1 QGEDPVGGQPVV
13 PFGGPVL
20 VRGRQVVGPGI
31 DLGRHPDLRPPRVN
45 GGHKDAV
52 GIEQPRVEHRPGQAG
67 TQDQDPEVGFGD
79 GPDAVADLGQ
89 GLAEQ
94 GGTWPGPGLEFSDE
108 LRYGARPALDRLAY
122 DLAYVVE
129 AGETAC
135 RICYRARGPG

>member
-1 QGEDPVGGQPVV
+1 MQGEDPAGGQPVV

-31 DLGRHPDLRPPRVN
+31 DLGRHAGLRPPGVN
-45 GGHKDAV
+45 GGDKDAV
-52 GIEQPRVEHRPGQAG
+52 GVEEPRVEHRPGQPG
-67 TQDQDPEVGFGD
+67 TQDQDPEVSFGD

-94 GGTWPGPGLEFSDE
+94 GGAPYRSRLKFLGQLGYTAG
-108 LRYGARPALDRLAY
+108 PALHRLAY

-129 AGETAC
+129 
-135 RICYRARGPG
+135 